1 MALFDDLS
9 DGVKKVFLAGVGAV
23 AIGAEKS
30 QELVEELVRRGELTV
45 EQGRSLNEELGRKV
59 RETKESATDEVL
71 RSTFRGMTPEERA
84 AWIARA
90 QKVADDLEVEDA
102 EYEVTEE
109 DVPAPVPD
117 ETDEP
122 EVEAE
127 AEPEPAEPEPAAAEE
142 DEA

>member
-1 MALFDDLS
+1 MALFDDIS

-23 AIGAEKS
+23 ALGAEKVP
-30 QELVEELVRRGELTV
+30 ELVDELVRKGELTV
-45 EQGRSLNEELGRKV
+45 EQGKSLNEELGRKV

-71 RSTFRGMTPEERA
+71 RSTFRTMTAEERD

-109 DVPAPVPD
+109 DIPEPMPD
-117 ETDEP
+117 EP
-122 EVEAE
+122 VE
-127 AEPEPAEPEPAAAEE
+127 EPAGESAEEPAAASDE
-142 DEA
+142 DVEA